1 MSLKPMPIPPVP
13 QDTAR
18 VAQAIY
24 PDGNIYM
31 KMRDKL
37 GSIFQDEDFAD
48 LYPDAGQ
55 PTLAPWRL
63 ALVTIM
69 QFVEKLSDRQAA
81 EAVRD
86 KISWKYALSLELEDR
101 GFNFS
106 VLSEFRDRLVNGNAM
121 HRLLDIMVK
130 RLRELGLIK
139 VRGRQRT
146 DATRVLAQV
155 RVMRRIEMVG
165 ETLRAALNA
174 VAAVEPE
181 WLKSLVSEDW
191 FERYS
196 HRVEDARLPTSTQ
209 ERQELAETYGRD
221 GYHLLEA
228 IFDPKSPAWLRE
240 IPMIQIL
247 HTVWLHQFVI
257 MDGLVKWRDVKDTPA
272 AQMRYSSP
280 YEIDAHYGSKRQVD
294 WIGYRLHLTETCDP
308 DLPQLVVNVETTS
321 ASPPDH
327 IATMQ
332 VHHSLAKND
341 VLPAEHLMDG
351 GYVTAEYLAACDT
364 QYDVDIIGPVH
375 PNTNWQAREKTGYD
389 SSQFHIDWEQEQVTC
404 PQGKISYKW
413 HQNVDNYGQPVMRA
427 HFSKRDCRPCST
439 RHLCTKAKIMG
450 RIITMRLPEQH
461 KALLRAR
468 ARQETEEYKVIYRKR
483 AGVEGTISQA
493 VRRLDLR
500 HCRYRGA
507 DKAYLQHTVTAAA
520 VNILRLDDWFNGIKP
535 AQTRVSHFAR
545 LAS

>member
-13 QDTAR
+13 EDTAR

-48 LYPDAGQ
+48 LYPDSGQ

-181 WLKSLVSEDW
+181 WLKSLISEDW

-196 HRVEDARLPTSTQ
+196 YRVEDARLPTSKQ

-221 GYHLLEA
+221 GYRLLEA
-228 IFDPKSPAWLRE
+228 IFDPQSPSWLRD
-240 IPMIQIL
+240 IPMIKIF
-247 HTVWLHQFVI
+247 HKVWLHQFVI
-257 MDGLVKWRDVKDTPA
+257 MDGQVKWRDVKDTPA

-280 YEIDAHYGSKRQVD
+280 YETDAHYGSKRQVD
-294 WIGYRLHLTETCDP
+294 WIGYRVHLTETCDP

-341 VLPAEHLMDG
+341 ILPAEHLMDG

-364 QYDVDIIGPVH
+364 QYEVDIVGPVH

-404 PQGKISYKW
+404 PQGKVSYKW
-413 HQNVDNYGQPVMRA
+413 HQNVDYYGQPVMRA
-427 HFSKRDCRPCST
+427 HFSKRDCRPCPV

-468 ARQETEEYKVIYRKR
+468 ARQETEEYKEIYRKR
-483 AGVEGTISQA
+483 AGVEGTISQG

-520 VNILRLDDWFNGIKP
+520 MNILRLDDWFNGIKP